1 MMTFKIK
8 ATIFSLLFIA
18 GTAFGQQAEKTLV
31 KSFNI
36 DGEQE
41 VILDLPGEV
50 EVKHWNN
57 KVMRVQMTISLNN
70 GSVPMLKSLI
80 SAGRYNLD
88 AKTADDEFVVYAP
101 NMAREIKLRGEP
113 LKEKIAY
120 TVLSPENVT
129 VTLSNDASASN
140 EDKNADTS
148 L

>member
-1 MMTFKIK
+1 MTFKIK
-8 ATIFSLLFIA
+8 ATIFSFLLIA
-18 GTAFGQQAEKTLV
+18 GSAFGQQAEKTLV

-57 KVMRVQMTISLNN
+57 KVMRVQMTISLGN

-88 AKTADDEFVVYAP
+88 TKTDESNYTVYAP
-101 NMAREIKLRGEP
+101 NIAREIKLRGEP

-120 TVLSPENVT
+120 TVFSPEHVT
-129 VTLSNDASASN
+129 ITLSNNASAST
-140 EDKNADTS
+140 EEKDTDAS